1 MYYDCELKNKSTL
14 KLRLLISLSYYQY
27 PVSLLNFFKV
37 YHKTSKCLKTDA
49 GVIVG
54 AIFQHDFTRARSV
67 FNKKTNY
74 SFENNEKKVTITN

>member
-49 GVIVG
+49 SVIVG

-67 FNKKTNY
+67 FNKKKKYN
-74 SFENNEKKVTITN
+74 FENNEKKVTITN

>member
-27 PVSLLNFFKV
+27 PVSLRTSLKV
-37 YHKTSKCLKTDA
+37 YNKTSKCLKTEA

-67 FNKKTNY
+67 FNKKKINN
-74 SFENNEKKVTITN
+74 FENNEKKVTIKN